1 MIIAHTGI
9 VRRVYKTHADN
20 WCIEIK
26 RTDTQAKGVT
36 KYIGF
41 KSKPNVSVG
50 DKIFRGQ
57 EI

>member
-9 VRRVYKTHADN
+9 VRRIYKTHADN

-26 RTDTQAKGVT
+26 RTGTQAKGVT

-41 KSKPNVSVG
+41 KSKPNVSAG
-50 DKIFRGQ
+50 IRFLKGRR
-57 EI
+57 